1 MDDTISDRAYAA
13 LVRHAL
19 AAEEAERGGRPL
31 KLVKRTRQPIAAMPQ
46 ISDER
51 RAEYEVEFMEA
62 AGRLMDADENLSAAD
77 ADKIVIADLGC
88 VEFWD
93 LMKGQGAPV
102 VLRTTDQLVRGRTES
117 TFCPRCES
125 IGHVVFACPF
135 HNDAETRRIAVLRR
149 ERRAGEKVFA
159 A

>member
-1 MDDTISDRAYAA
+1 MDDTFSDRAYAA

-31 KLVKRTRQPIAAMPQ
+31 KLVKRTRQHVSPMGE
-46 ISDER
+46 ISPVR
-51 RAEYEVEFMEA
+51 RAEYEIEFMEA
-62 AGRLMDADENLSAAD
+62 AGRLMDADENLSAAE

-93 LMKGQGAPV
+93 LMKDQEEGLV
-102 VLRTTDQLVRGRTES
+102 TRVTTT
-117 TFCPRCES
+117 T
-125 IGHVVFACPF
+125 
-135 HNDAETRRIAVLRR
+135 ETR
-149 ERRAGEKVFA
+149 A

>member
-1 MDDTISDRAYAA
+1 MDDDQVSDRAYAA

-62 AGRLMDADENLSAAD
+62 AGRLMDAGLTEAE

-88 VEFWD
+88 VEYWD
-93 LMKGQGAPV
+93 LMKDQEEGLV
-102 VLRTTDQLVRGRTES
+102 THVTTT
-117 TFCPRCES
+117 T
-125 IGHVVFACPF
+125 
-135 HNDAETRRIAVLRR
+135 ETR
-149 ERRAGEKVFA
+149 A